1 MTTFSDL
8 GIESDILK
16 SLTARGYQTP
26 TPVQQKV
33 IPHLLASKGD
43 MINLAQTGTG
53 KTAAFGLP
61 LLQLTKSSNRYP
73 QALILCPTRELCVQV
88 ATDLRAYAQFK
99 TKIAI
104 AAIYGGTSFTRQLSE
119 LKRGAQI
126 IVATPGRL
134 RDLIE
139 KRKANLSRV
148 RYVIFDE
155 ADEMLQMGFQDEINA
170 ILENTPDT
178 KDTLLFSATMPKAV
192 AEIAERYMHNPTE
205 ITVGKRNAGTAN
217 VRHEYYTVLN
227 KHRYPA
233 MKRILDNAPDNYSII
248 FCRTR
253 LETQEVASQ
262 LAQDS
267 YNVDALHGDLSQMQ
281 RDHVMK
287 KFRQKNIQ
295 ILVATDVAARGLD
308 VHDLTHV
315 INYNLPDDTSN
326 YTHRSGRTG
335 RAGKSG
341 TSIAIITP
349 KELYKIKAIE
359 RKIKQQFS
367 HCQVPSGAEICSKK
381 LTTLVDQLAEIEN
394 PHGNMEPLFAHLAS
408 KLDHLSKEELIKKVL
423 SMQCGA
429 LFEYYENASDL
440 NLKQSEKKQGYKG
453 KNKNKEAMPAK
464 RNYAGGGFTRLVLN
478 VGKRDGVLPQ
488 RLIGTINDT
497 PGGKRIRIGKIEI
510 LRNSAVLEAESKHL
524 SQVLNAFT
532 SMSING
538 RPVTVQVA
546 EKKRSAP
553 GNRTRNFKR
562 GSKSRKS
569 RTA

>member
-1 MTTFSDL
+1 M
-8 GIESDILK
+8 
-16 SLTARGYQTP
+16 
-26 TPVQQKV
+26 
-33 IPHLLASKGD
+33 
-43 MINLAQTGTG
+43 
-53 KTAAFGLP
+53 
-61 LLQLTKSSNRYP
+61 
-73 QALILCPTRELCVQV
+73 
-88 ATDLRAYAQFK
+88 
-99 TKIAI
+99 
-104 AAIYGGTSFTRQLSE
+104 
-119 LKRGAQI
+119 
-126 IVATPGRL
+126 
-134 RDLIE
+134 
-139 KRKANLSRV
+139 
-148 RYVIFDE
+148 IFDE

-178 KDTLLFSATMPKAV
+178 KNTLLFSATMPKAV
-192 AEIAERYMHNPTE
+192 AEIAEKYMHNPTE

-227 KHRYPA
+227 RYRYPA
-233 MKRILDNAPDNYSII
+233 MKRILDNAPNNYSII

-341 TSIAIITP
+341 ISIAIITP
-349 KELYKIKAIE
+349 KEQYKIKAIE
-359 RKIKQQFS
+359 RKIKQQFYR
-367 HCQVPSGAEICSKK
+367 CQVPSGAEICSRK
-381 LTTLVDQLAEIEN
+381 LATIVDQLAVAETGNDHIES
-394 PHGNMEPLFAHLAS
+394 HLEELTA
-408 KLDHLSKEELIKKVL
+408 KLSHLSKEELIQKML
-423 SMQCGA
+423 SMQCGE
-429 LFEYYENASDL
+429 LFKYYENAPDL
-440 NLKQSEKKQGYKG
+440 NLKQSDKKQGNRGKG
-453 KNKNKEAMPAK
+453 NTKVAMPA
-464 RNYAGGGFTRLVLN
+464 RRSHAGGKFTRLVLN

-524 SQVLNAFT
+524 PQVLNAFT
-532 SMSING
+532 HLSING
-538 RPVTVQVA
+538 RPVNVQVA
-546 EKKRSAP
+546 EQKRTAS
-553 GNRTRNFKR
+553 GNKSRNFKR
-562 GSKSRKS
+562 SSKARKS
-569 RTA
+569 RAA